1 MRISELERKTYSK
14 ADYQP
19 IRRCL
24 NCGRDI
30 PDNNATDIYS
40 RRFCSERCKTDY
52 MGAGS

>member
-30 PDNNATDIYS
+30 PDITWAPVPD
-40 RRFCSERCKTDY
+40 
-52 MGAGS
+52 